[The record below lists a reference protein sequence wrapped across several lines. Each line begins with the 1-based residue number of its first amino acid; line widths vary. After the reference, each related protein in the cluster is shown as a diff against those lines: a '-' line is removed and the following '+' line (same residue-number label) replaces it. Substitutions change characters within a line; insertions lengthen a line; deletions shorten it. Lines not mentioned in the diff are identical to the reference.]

1 MIKFSVTAVLL
12 ISTLG
17 SYAQNSFAPKQ
28 RQVEGV
34 WKTQDQQD
42 SLLLCVSGQS
52 NPNVFVYFPSKAKFL
67 PFRFSTTG
75 DSMIHYENDGTTM
88 VLTLS
93 ADGRTITDANGA
105 SSKMYA
111 RNGNADPVNS
121 KSIPGSADDF
131 FDYSTSNYYAGINF
145 YMSPHP
151 GLPFVPNN
159 AFISKRKTNNIKIEK
174 YFNRIS
180 SGGVQTYKEY
190 DLEYNFNGNGHVS
203 SVKVIPATSSQETD
217 TWTFTYNGD
226 KLQKIVSPARVLQF
240 DNDNWEIDAKE
251 QKKVPFIFPIW
262 SYYSISQ
269 RPRTATLPYMTGAPL
284 NEYFYNGQNQL
295 VKICSKDLSEP
306 NIIEHCTEYTYDKNG
321 IPVRIVETKRSK

>member
-17 SYAQNSFAPKQ
+17 SYAQNSFVPKQ

-111 RNGNADPVNS
+111 RNGNSSPVNS
-121 KSIPGSADDF
+121 KSIPGSPDDF

-159 AFISKRKTNNIKIEK
+159 AFISKRKTNTVKIEK

-226 KLQKIVSPARVLQF
+226 KLQKIVSPARLLQF

-269 RPRTATLPYMTGAPL
+269 R
-284 NEYFYNGQNQL
+284 
-295 VKICSKDLSEP
+295 
-306 NIIEHCTEYTYDKNG
+306 
-321 IPVRIVETKRSK
+321 